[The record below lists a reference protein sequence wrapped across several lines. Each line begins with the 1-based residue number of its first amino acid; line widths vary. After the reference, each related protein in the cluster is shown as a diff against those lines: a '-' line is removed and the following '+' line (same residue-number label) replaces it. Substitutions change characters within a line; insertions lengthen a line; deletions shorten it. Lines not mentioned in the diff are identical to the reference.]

1 MGVMRRVLSVS
12 TGLLVTSSA
21 MAGAPTFADARAF
34 AMGGVGV
41 VTARPSAAGFF
52 NPALLAVRQPSSRD
66 NFGML
71 LPSISVVGSDEEALR
86 DVIDDF
92 EEDYIEPFEQAIT
105 NVENSGFGVNEQQE
119 LADSTQRLNDKLADI
134 DGDEIRVDLG
144 VGASFLIP
152 SKTFG
157 AGVFMS
163 ASARVAG
170 QPNYADTDKQ
180 NLDSLEAL
188 ARGGSINSS
197 SDIEQF
203 YDLNNSADQ
212 LNSNARTVAS
222 SYSQIG
228 LAISHNFRLGGHD
241 FALGVSPKVV
251 DLRAYDYVASVEN
264 AEFDDIKDTKVSKS
278 EFNFDIGI
286 ASYIDSSEQVLL
298 GLSVINVMP
307 MSITTKPG
315 YDTVNLPSSDAR
327 PLDIDLDPSITA
339 GISYQGESY
348 VVATDVQLTEAKQVM
363 NEGDTQYWGVGAEYD
378 FAETFQVRAG
388 AKYNL
393 AESEDIIFTAG
404 FGFSVLGATLELA
417 ALSAGGGDTVG
428 ASVQLGAMF

>member
-188 ARGGSINSS
+188 ARGGSINSI